1 MDELENITQIL
12 KPFGIKTKNFNLN
25 HIYLDKKRNL
35 QSYSVKRWR
44 ETYKKKPK
52 LDFDEE
58 TLQSAFK
65 TLRDF
70 DKKHEKDFF
79 EKGKIEKIKSDL
91 DILFDCIQYMPP
103 NWILE
108 VSLQFSIVFFCRGE
122 VKHTLPE
129 NLTFQIWTISSGLYF
144 ILGVEL

>member
-25 HIYLDKKRNL
+25 HIYLDKKKNL

>member
-108 VSLQFSIVFFCRGE
+108 VSLQFSIVF
-122 VKHTLPE
+122 LPRRSQ
-129 NLTFQIWTISSGLYF
+129 TYSARKSHISNMDHIKWF
-144 ILGVEL
+144 ILHFRS

>member
-1 MDELENITQIL
+1 MDELKGITKIL
-12 KPFGIKTKNFNLN
+12 KPFGIKTENFKLD
-25 HIYLDKKRNL
+25 HIYVVKKRNL

-52 LDFDEE
+52 MNFDEE

-65 TLRDF
+65 TLREF

-79 EKGKIEKIKSDL
+79 AQGKIEKIKSDR

-108 VSLQFSIVFFCRGE
+108 VSLQ
-122 VKHTLPE
+122 
-129 NLTFQIWTISSGLYF
+129 
-144 ILGVEL
+144 

>member
-1 MDELENITQIL
+1 MDELKGITKIL
-12 KPFGIKTKNFNLN
+12 KPFGIKTENFKLD
-25 HIYLDKKRNL
+25 HIYVVKKRNL

-52 LDFDEE
+52 MDFDEE

-65 TLRDF
+65 TLREF

-79 EKGKIEKIKSDL
+79 AQGKIEKIKSDR

-108 VSLQFSIVFFCRGE
+108 VSLQWDF
-122 VKHTLPE
+122 L
-129 NLTFQIWTISSGLYF
+129 
-144 ILGVEL
+144 

>member
-129 NLTFQIWTISSGLYF
+129 NLTFQIWTISSG
-144 ILGVEL
+144 

>member
-108 VSLQFSIVFFCRGE
+108 VSLQFSIVFF
-122 VKHTLPE
+122 LPRRSQ
-129 NLTFQIWTISSGLYF
+129 TYSARKSHISNMDHIKWF
-144 ILGVEL
+144 ILHFRS

>member
-25 HIYLDKKRNL
+25 HIYLDKKKNL

-79 EKGKIEKIKSDL
+79 ERGKIEKIKSDL

-108 VSLQFSIVFFCRGE
+108 VSLQFSIVFFAAEKSNILCQ
-122 VKHTLPE
+122 K
-129 NLTFQIWTISSGLYF
+129 ISHFKYGPYQVVYTSF
-144 ILGVEL
+144 

>member
-25 HIYLDKKRNL
+25 HIYLDKKKNL

-108 VSLQFSIVFFCRGE
+108 VSLQFSIVFF
-122 VKHTLPE
+122 LPRRSQ
-129 NLTFQIWTISSGLYF
+129 TYSARKSHISNMDHIKWF
-144 ILGVEL
+144 ILHFRS